1 MAVMTAADLPPL
13 ARQGCC
19 LNWGE
24 LLAEHEAWLK
34 RVIAARTGQSQ
45 SVEEV
50 WQQVALAAVEQRWPL
65 ADAAKAGP
73 WLHRLAVI
81 ASARYRRQLGR
92 GRRALAGWADL
103 RQHRGQPPA
112 DPLGWLMRQERIV
125 LARAALAR
133 LDGRD
138 VEVLV
143 LKYDERWSYRQIAAQ
158 LGITEKAVDCRLLRA
173 RARLRQELAAC
184 GIKGEDE

>member
-1 MAVMTAADLPPL
+1 MAVMTAADMPPP
-13 ARQGCC
+13 ARAGSIV
-19 LNWGE
+19 NWAE
-24 LLAEHEAWLK
+24 LLAAHEAWLK

-45 SVEEV
+45 SADEV

-65 ADAAKAGP
+65 TDATKAGP

-103 RQHRGQPPA
+103 RLHASRLPA
-112 DPLGWLMRQERIV
+112 DPLSWLMRKERV
-125 LARAALAR
+125 ALAREALAR

-143 LKYDERWSYRQIAAQ
+143 LKYQDRWSYRQIAAQ
-158 LGITEKAVDCRLLRA
+158 LGISEKAVDCRLLRA
-173 RARLRQELAAC
+173 RERLRQELAAL
-184 GIKGEDE
+184 GLKGEEE